1 MFTTY
6 DYLNDVNELRN
17 WFDGFFNDRPYLGR
31 ATDYPYV
38 NLYEDNDN
46 IEVAV
51 VAPGVK
57 VENIN
62 LQLIDNRLTIDT
74 EKKTDYLDKPYIRK
88 ERDFGAYKKV
98 VELPYRVNPD
108 KIEARMKDG
117 ILIVKLTRAEET
129 KPKKIEIH

>member
-6 DYLNDVNELRN
+6 DYLSDVNELRN
-17 WFDGFFNDRPYLGR
+17 WFDGFFSDRAYLGR

-62 LQLIDNRLTIDT
+62 LQLVDNRLTIET
-74 EKKTDYLDKPYIRK
+74 EKKSDYIDKPYIRK
-88 ERDFGAYKKV
+88 ERDFGTYKKV

-108 KIEARMKDG
+108 KIEASMKDG
-117 ILIVKLTRAEET
+117 ILTVRLTRAEET
-129 KPKKIEIH
+129 KPRKIEIH

>member
-6 DYLNDVNELRN
+6 NFLNDVNELRN
-17 WFDGFFNDRPYLGR
+17 WFDGFFTDRPYLGR
-31 ATDYPYV
+31 GADYPYV
-38 NLYEDNDN
+38 NLYENNDN

-74 EKKTDYLDKPYIRK
+74 EKKSDYLDKPYIRK
-88 ERDFGAYKKV
+88 ERDFGTFRKV

-108 KIEARMKDG
+108 KIEANMKDG
-117 ILIVKLTRAEET
+117 ILTVKLTRAEET
-129 KPKKIEIH
+129 KPRKIEIH

>member
-6 DYLNDVNELRN
+6 DFLNDVNELKN
-17 WFDGFFNDRPYLGR
+17 WFDGFFTDRPYLGR

-62 LQLIDNRLTIDT
+62 LQLVDNRLTIET
-74 EKKTDYLDKPYIRK
+74 EKKSDYTDKPYIRK

-108 KIEARMKDG
+108 KIEANMKDG
-117 ILIVKLTRAEET
+117 ILTVRLTRAEET
-129 KPKKIEIH
+129 KPRKIEIH

>member
-1 MFTTY
+1 MVFFT
-6 DYLNDVNELRN
+6 
-17 WFDGFFNDRPYLGR
+17 DRPYLGR

-62 LQLIDNRLTIDT
+62 LQLVDNRLTIET
-74 EKKTDYLDKPYIRK
+74 EKKSDYTDKPYIRK

-108 KIEARMKDG
+108 KIEANMKDG
-117 ILIVKLTRAEET
+117 ILTVRLTRAEET
-129 KPKKIEIH
+129 KPRKIEIH